1 MSIDKSAPTIW
12 AVGGGKGGI
21 GKSVVSTLIAHWLS
35 ASGKRTVLVD
45 MDLGGANV
53 HTLMGIRN
61 PSRTL
66 NDFVSKK
73 ARTLDE
79 VCIETE
85 EENLRLIAGAGEILS
100 LANPKFAQKVK
111 IIRGIYALNA
121 QHVILDLGAGTS
133 FNILDFF
140 LMAQKQIAV
149 VTPQPTSIQNA
160 YAFLRS
166 AVYRRLSQ
174 LSSRDPSLNTLIQTA
189 MNPKN
194 ELQMRTIKEL
204 CQVIEELE
212 GTDAAMTLQKNI
224 SEIRPAIVTNMIRD
238 PSDRNA
244 SRIVQLVAEKYLTIP
259 ADILGGISYDR
270 QVDQMILEMAPLIRI
285 ARSSAILAD
294 IHDLVTRMML

>member
-1 MSIDKSAPTIW
+1 VSIDKSAPTIW

-66 NDFVSKK
+66 NDFISKK

-270 QVDQMILEMAPLIRI
+270 QVDQMILEMTPLIRI